1 MLFVG
6 CNFMKLSNHF
16 ENIINKQKSL
26 DFNFSDVLRPAADK
40 ILITRTEQILNIEF
54 NNELNELYT
63 FADGTI
69 VRTERNS
76 LLCIIPF
83 YDILSLTDAVEY
95 YKAVLNGEANFY
107 NSDKNYSPGIKLFP
121 FLEADG
127 GDCYWVDLNK
137 ETENYNKIYWTTT
150 LAQEPDYL
158 FNSLNSM
165 FETIAECYEKGIIS
179 VDADGILSC
188 DYVAWGQVAEKNNPN
203 LDYWKSYNNPT

>member
-1 MLFVG
+1 
-6 CNFMKLSNHF
+6 MKLSNHF
-16 ENIINKQKSL
+16 ENIINKQNLL
-26 DFNFSDVLRPAADK
+26 DFNFSDVLRPAANK

-54 NNELNELYT
+54 NKELNELYT

-83 YDILSLTDAVEY
+83 YDILSLIDAVEY
-95 YKAVLNGEANFY
+95 YKTVINKEVNFY
-107 NSDKNYSPGIKLFP
+107 NSYKNYSPGKKLFP

-137 ETENYNKIYWTTT
+137 GTENYNKIYWTTT
-150 LAQEPDYL
+150 LAQEPAYL
-158 FNSLNSM
+158 FNSLSSM
-165 FETIAECYEKGIIS
+165 FETIDECYEKSIIS
-179 VDADGILSC
+179 LDADSILSC

-203 LDYWKSYNNPT
+203 LDYWKLYNNSA

>member
-1 MLFVG
+1 
-6 CNFMKLSNHF
+6 MKLSNHF

-40 ILITRTEQILNIEF
+40 ILITRTEQILNVEF

-95 YKAVLNGEANFY
+95 YKAALNGVANFY
-107 NSDKNYSPGIKLFP
+107 NSDKNYSPGKKLFP
-121 FLEADG
+121 FLEEDG

-137 ETENYNKIYWTTT
+137 ETENYNKIYMTA
-150 LAQEPDYL
+150 LALEPDYL

-179 VDADGILSC
+179 LDADGILSC

-203 LDYWKSYNNPT
+203 LDYWKLYNNPA